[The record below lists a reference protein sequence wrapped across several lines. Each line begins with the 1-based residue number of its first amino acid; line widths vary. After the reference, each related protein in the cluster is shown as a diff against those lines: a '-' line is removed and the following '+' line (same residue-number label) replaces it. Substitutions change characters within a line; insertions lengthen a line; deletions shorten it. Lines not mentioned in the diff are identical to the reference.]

1 MVSTSIFYQSMRSK
15 ELSKQKI
22 LRNDPGVLG
31 GRVLGR
37 VLERGPAGL
46 GWDWGSG
53 LLGHALAG
61 QEADRKGC
69 LRFLRSWVDR
79 HLAAGTP
86 ISDSGGIPWK
96 LGVGT
101 AVLGLWRERS
111 APRYDRRVR
120 EMLAYAAG
128 VPRFAGGLV
137 ASKADRP
144 EVWVDSLMTLCPFLA
159 RAGAEG
165 ISSTG
170 GSEALEQLALHAG
183 ALQDP
188 SSGLWYHAANVKSGR
203 QLGQLWSRGNG
214 WAIFGMV
221 ETLELF
227 PDVPESATVRRVLR
241 RTVDGLLAA
250 QSVDGSWHTV
260 LDRPETFVETSGQA
274 MLVHGLAKAARIGV
288 LPARLVRRAREAAWR
303 GWIPLSGHV
312 SDSGEV
318 TGTSIGTAA
327 LDLGHYASR
336 PTASWPVWGPAAV
349 LLAAGELARPD

>member
-1 MVSTSIFYQSMRSK
+1 MQ
-15 ELSKQKI
+15 
-22 LRNDPGVLG
+22 NDPGVLG
-31 GRVLGR
+31 SRVLGR
-37 VLERGPAGL
+37 VLEQGPAAL

-53 LLGHALAG
+53 LLGHALLG
-61 QEADRKGC
+61 QEAGRKDI
-69 LRFLRSWVDR
+69 LRFLRDWVDR
-79 HLAAGTP
+79 HLAAGTTVA
-86 ISDSGGIPWK
+86 DSGGILWK

-101 AVLGLWRERS
+101 AVLGLQRERS
-111 APRYDRRVR
+111 APRYARRIR

-128 VPRFAGGLV
+128 APRFACGLI

-159 RAGAEG
+159 RAGTDG
-165 ISSTG
+165 FLRDG
-170 GSEALEQLALHAG
+170 GRAALAQLALHAA

-188 SSGLWYHAANVKSGR
+188 SSGLWFHAGNVKSGR
-203 QLGQLWSRGNG
+203 RIGQLWSRGNG

-227 PDVPESATVRRVLR
+227 PGILESAPVRRALR
-241 RTVDGLLAA
+241 RTVEGLLAA
-250 QSVDGSWHTV
+250 QSADGSWHTV

-274 MLVHGLAKAARIGV
+274 MLVHGLAKAARIEA
-288 LPARLVRRAREAAWR
+288 LPARLIRRAREAAWQ

-327 LDLGHYASR
+327 LNLNHYATR
-336 PTASWPVWGPAAV
+336 PTATWPVWGPAAT
-349 LLAAGELARPD
+349 LLAAGELARPDAF